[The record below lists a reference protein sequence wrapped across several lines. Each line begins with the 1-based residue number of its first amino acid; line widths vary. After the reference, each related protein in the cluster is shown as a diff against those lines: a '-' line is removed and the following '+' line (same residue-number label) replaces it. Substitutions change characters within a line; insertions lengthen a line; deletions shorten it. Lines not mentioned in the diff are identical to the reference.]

1 MTGIFLILLAV
12 LWLVAAFLLAK
23 LATTR
28 LPKLWWAHVLRMS
41 LFLALLPLP
50 LVDEIVGKR
59 QFDKLCSE
67 NTMIQVDPEKA
78 VGRTVYLADLP
89 DIEIKGPWVRVV
101 SKPWR
106 FIDTITGETVVAYN
120 TLQAA
125 GGLFT
130 RTLGIFE
137 GGVPLTFKGSCA
149 PADPPGSAK
158 AFAKLGITY
167 VEPPTVKLEQ

>member
-1 MTGIFLILLAV
+1 MTGIFLMLLAV
-12 LWLVAAFLLAK
+12 LWLVAALLLAK
-23 LATTR
+23 RVTTR
-28 LPKLWWAHVLRMS
+28 LPKIWWAYVLRMI

-59 QFDKLCSE
+59 QFDTLCSE
-67 NTMIQVDPEKA
+67 NAMIQVDPAKA

-106 FIDTITGETVVAYN
+106 FIDATTGETVVGYN

-125 GGLFT
+125 GGVFT
-130 RTLGIFE
+130 RTLGIFD
-137 GGVPLTFKGSCA
+137 GGVPLTFRGSCA
-149 PADPPGSAK
+149 PANPPGSAK
-158 AFAKLGITY
+158 AFAKLGINY
-167 VEPPTVKLEQ
+167 IEPPTVKLEK